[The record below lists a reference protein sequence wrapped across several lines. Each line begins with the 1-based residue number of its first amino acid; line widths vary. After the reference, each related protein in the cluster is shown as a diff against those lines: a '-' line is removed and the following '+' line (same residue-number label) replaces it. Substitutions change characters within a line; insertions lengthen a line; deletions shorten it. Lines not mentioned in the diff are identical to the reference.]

1 KGIDKEN
8 AGDGPD
14 YNSELVS
21 WEHAFTPAINM
32 YLREE
37 LKYKTDLRYYIFGP
51 VNPWDRNGDHT
62 GDNLRTAMAE
72 NPFLHVLV
80 QSGYFDGACDY
91 F

>member
-1 KGIDKEN
+1 EKVIDQNNMDVSTNLFWKELLREEGFTVGRLDSRYKGIDKEN

-51 VNPWDRNGDHT
+51 VNPW
-62 GDNLRTAMAE
+62 
-72 NPFLHVLV
+72 
-80 QSGYFDGACDY
+80 
-91 F
+91 